1 MASSATHL
9 EDWLQAANVL
19 LSADGSVLLADFGV
33 TATLERATN
42 DEAQYANDG
51 ASTSSKQH
59 CGYLTRNTFVGT
71 VTFMAPE
78 VMQEIESCA
87 LSEC

>member
-1 MASSATHL
+1 M
-9 EDWLQAANVL
+9 L

-33 TATLERATN
+33 TATLERASN

-87 LSEC
+87 P